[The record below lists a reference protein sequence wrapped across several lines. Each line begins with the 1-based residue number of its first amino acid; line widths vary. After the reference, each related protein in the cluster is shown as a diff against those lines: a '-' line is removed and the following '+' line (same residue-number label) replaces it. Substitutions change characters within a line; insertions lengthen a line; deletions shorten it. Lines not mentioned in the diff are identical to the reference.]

1 MDIVMTDKADD
12 LDPIDITLRTDKG
25 DIEVTLFAARAP
37 RTVANWL
44 NLARQGFYDDLT
56 FHRVVE
62 NFMIQGGDPDGT
74 GRGGPGYQ
82 FDDEFH
88 TELKHDQSGTLSM
101 ANSGPDTNGS
111 QFFIT
116 HKPTPHLDGDH
127 AVFGRVTE
135 GQDVVDSITEGDRI
149 LEVKIHDDPE
159 PLFDHKNNKI
169 EKWNQHLD

>member
-1 MDIVMTDKADD
+1 MAEEVDE
-12 LDPIDITLRTDKG
+12 LDPIDVTLKTDEG
-25 DIEVTLFAARAP
+25 DIEITLFAKRAP

-62 NFMIQGGDPDGT
+62 DFMIQGGDPDGT

-88 TELKHDQSGTLSM
+88 PELKHTEAGTLSM

-127 AVFGRVTE
+127 AVFGQVSE
-135 GQDVVDSITEGDRI
+135 GQDIVDSITEGTRI
-149 LEVKIHDDPE
+149 IGVEIHDDPE
-159 PLFDHKNNKI
+159 TLFEHKNEKI
-169 EKWNQHLD
+169 EEWNQHLN